1 MHVFTY
7 FHNCPHK
14 DSSILH
20 METICLL
27 AVVPFFDHH
36 DLNCFHSSPQKMVP
50 SNPVLTPELCQPVL
64 CSCHSRF

>member
-36 DLNCFHSSPQKMVP
+36 DLNCFHSSPPKNGAIQP
-50 SNPVLTPELCQPVL
+50 SVDP
-64 CSCHSRF
+64 